1 MKTKQLKIFTNKNG
15 RLTWAINVEK
25 DGTFNFVNF
34 NKTLYRV
41 TKEQLIAGWWSK
53 DIPKKVREYAIK
65 NG

>member
-15 RLTWAINVEK
+15 RLTWAINVDK
-25 DGTFNFVNF
+25 DGTFHFVNF

-41 TKEQLIAGWWSK
+41 TKEQLIAGWWSG